1 MSGGGIHNQINLGL
15 KDKSEPPKEKKAP
28 FWLSREFMILILA
41 LVVFGSAG
49 LISLGK
55 SGNALQTA
63 AVAKTSTVPVQSETT
78 KLNSLERDLE
88 NKLQTTLSR
97 MNGVG
102 QVAVSVSLFS
112 GLKSNYARNENVT
125 KRTSKETDKA
135 SGTRET
141 TEVTENNQLVMPSG
155 TTQPVMVME
164 ERPQVAGVLVIAEGA
179 KDPRIKEEIHTAL
192 KTLLDIPATK
202 ITVEAMG
209 GV

>member
-1 MSGGGIHNQINLGL
+1 MNGGIHNQINLGH
-15 KDKSEPPKEKKAP
+15 KDKGEPPKEKKDP

-49 LISLGK
+49 LISFGK
-55 SGNALQTA
+55 SGDTLQTS
-63 AVAKTSTVPVQSETT
+63 AVAKTSTVPVQSEST

-102 QVAVSVSLFS
+102 QVVVSVSLFS

-192 KTLLDIPATK
+192 KILLDIPATK

>member
-1 MSGGGIHNQINLGL
+1 MSGGIHNQINIGS
-15 KDKSEPPKEKKAP
+15 KDKSELPKEKRAP
-28 FWLSREFMILILA
+28 FWISREFIILILA
-41 LVVFGSAG
+41 LVVVGSAG

-55 SGNALQTA
+55 ASDTSQTIA
-63 AVAKTSTVPVQSETT
+63 GSKTPAVPVPRETT
-78 KLNSLERDLE
+78 KLDSLERELE
-88 NKLQTTLSR
+88 NKLQTALSR

-102 QVAVSVSLFS
+102 QVEVSVSLSS

-141 TEVTENNQLVMPSG
+141 TEVIDNNQLVMPNG

-164 ERPQVAGVLVIAEGA
+164 ERPEVAGVLVIAEGA
-179 KDPRIKEEIHTAL
+179 KDPMVKETIHTAI
-192 KTLLDIPATK
+192 KTLLNIPANK
-202 ITVEAMG
+202 ITVEPMG

>member
-1 MSGGGIHNQINLGL
+1 MSSGGIHNQINIGA
-15 KDKSEPPKEKKAP
+15 KDKGEAPKERKPP
-28 FWLSREFMILILA
+28 FWLSREFMILTLA

-49 LISLGK
+49 LIYLGK
-55 SGNALQTA
+55 SDNSLQTIA
-63 AVAKTSTVPVQSETT
+63 IAKNSPVPVQSETT

-88 NKLQTTLSR
+88 NKLQTSLSR

-102 QVAVSVSLFS
+102 QVEVSVSLFS

-125 KRTSKETDKA
+125 KRTSKETDNA

-179 KDPRIKEEIHTAL
+179 KDPRIKEQIHTAL

>member
-1 MSGGGIHNQINLGL
+1 VFEYINFNFMGGMIMSGGT
-15 KDKSEPPKEKKAP
+15 KKGP
-28 FWLSREFMILILA
+28 FSISREYMLLFLGII
-41 LVVFGSAG
+41 VIGSA
-49 LISLGK
+49 LMISFGK
-55 SGNALQTA
+55 SGNSLPTN
-63 AVAKTSTVPVQSETT
+63 AVSSTVTDPKPSETT
-78 KLNSLERDLE
+78 TLNSLENDLE

-102 QVAVSVSLFS
+102 QVEVSVSLYS

-141 TEVTENNQLVMPSG
+141 TEVTENNQLVMPDG
-155 TTQPVMVME
+155 VTQPVMVME
-164 ERPQVAGVLVIAEGA
+164 ERPEVAGVLVIAEGA
-179 KDPRIKEEIHTAL
+179 KDPVIKENIHMAL
-192 KTLLDIPATK
+192 KTLLDIPAAK

>member
-1 MSGGGIHNQINLGL
+1 MSILTSNNDNNPKGKGELPPKKGPFTLTREYILLILGIVVIGSALMITFG
-15 KDKSEPPKEKKAP
+15 KSENSLPTNAVTDTVKAP
-28 FWLSREFMILILA
+28 E
-41 LVVFGSAG
+41 
-49 LISLGK
+49 
-55 SGNALQTA
+55 
-63 AVAKTSTVPVQSETT
+63 PSETT

-102 QVAVSVSLFS
+102 QVEVSVSLYS
-112 GLKSNYARNENVT
+112 GLKSNYARNENIT

-141 TEVTENNQLVMPSG
+141 TEVTENNQLVMPDG
-155 TTQPVMVME
+155 VTQPVMVME
-164 ERPQVAGVLVIAEGA
+164 ERPELAGVLVIAEGA
-179 KDPRIKEEIHTAL
+179 KDPVIKESIHMAL
-192 KTLLDIPATK
+192 KTLLDIPAAK

>member
-1 MSGGGIHNQINLGL
+1 
-15 KDKSEPPKEKKAP
+15 
-28 FWLSREFMILILA
+28 
-41 LVVFGSAG
+41 
-49 LISLGK
+49 GK
-55 SGNALQTA
+55 SGDTFQTSP
-63 AVAKTSTVPVQSETT
+63 VSKTATVTAPSETS
-78 KLNSLERDLE
+78 KLNSLEKDLE
-88 NKLQTTLSR
+88 KKLQATLSR
-97 MNGVG
+97 MYGVG
-102 QVAVSVSLFS
+102 QVDVSVSLFS

-155 TTQPVMVME
+155 STQPVMVME

-192 KTLLDIPATK
+192 KTLLDIPAAK

-209 GV
+209 GG